1 MQLCDEA
8 SKYLIVLV
16 AIKQSTPLLRL
27 SRVLLSLY
35 ILQIRPSAL
44 TRFCP
49 KMSSFLYLS
58 LIVANGTYKNKKE
71 QSLHFTLFYIIL
83 N

>member
-1 MQLCDEA
+1 MQICDEA
-8 SKYLIVLV
+8 PKYLIVLV
-16 AIKQSTPLLRL
+16 AIKQSTPFLRL

-49 KMSSFLYLS
+49 KTSLPDHLHALS
-58 LIVANGTYKNKKE
+58 LNTVNCSGVC
-71 QSLHFTLFYIIL
+71 
-83 N
+83 

>member
-8 SKYLIVLV
+8 PKYLIVLV
-16 AIKQSTPLLRL
+16 AIKQSTPFLRL

-35 ILQIRPSAL
+35 MVQSRPSAL

-49 KMSSFLYLS
+49 KTSLPDRLVIAQSRLS
-58 LIVANGTYKNKKE
+58 GEV
-71 QSLHFTLFYIIL
+71 
-83 N
+83 

>member
-1 MQLCDEA
+1 MQICDEA
-8 SKYLIVLV
+8 PKYLIVLV
-16 AIKQSTPLLRL
+16 AIKQSTPFLRL

-49 KMSSFLYLS
+49 KMS
-58 LIVANGTYKNKKE
+58 LIDR
-71 QSLHFTLFYIIL
+71 LL
-83 N
+83 